1 MRGMIRGP
9 PHEGPESGR
18 AVKNLRIGAD
28 VVGGENGSA
37 RRESARRIRPERT
50 MASHENEHAESMRRP
65 PGGGSAVVLSGFYE
79 GLEVMLDRD
88 RIVIGRGR
96 KADLALAE
104 ATISRAH
111 AAIGYDEAG
120 VYLEDLGSTNGTLV
134 NGARVAKQLLKCD
147 DEIQMGKLRIGITL
161 PR

>member
-1 MRGMIRGP
+1 M
-9 PHEGPESGR
+9 
-18 AVKNLRIGAD
+18 
-28 VVGGENGSA
+28 
-37 RRESARRIRPERT
+37 
-50 MASHENEHAESMRRP
+50 
-65 PGGGSAVVLSGFYE
+65 VLSGFYE

-96 KADLALAE
+96 KADLSLAE

-111 AAIGYDEAG
+111 AAIGYDDRG
-120 VYLEDLGSTNGTLV
+120 FFVEDLGSTNGTLV
-134 NGARVAKQLLKCD
+134 NGARVARHALKCD

>member
-1 MRGMIRGP
+1 MA
-9 PHEGPESGR
+9 SG
-18 AVKNLRIGAD
+18 GASSLWD
-28 VVGGENGSA
+28 P
-37 RRESARRIRPERT
+37 IERT
-50 MASHENEHAESMRRP
+50 MASHEIEQGDSMRRP

-111 AAIGYDEAG
+111 AVIGYDDAG
-120 VYLEDLGSTNGTLV
+120 FYVEDLGSTNGTLV
-134 NGARVAKQLLKCD
+134 NGARIARHALKSD